1 MQGNYIPLSN
11 AIESSLPLNCF
22 FFSTSK
28 RHPLPTRHSPL
39 DSKLMSEEQRE
50 IAFEALQ
57 NHSEIKTTI
66 HVNDNDRIDEIN
78 ILAASLEV
86 WYPR

>member
-1 MQGNYIPLSN
+1 
-11 AIESSLPLNCF
+11 
-22 FFSTSK
+22 
-28 RHPLPTRHSPL
+28 
-39 DSKLMSEEQRE
+39 MSEEQRE

-86 WYPR
+86 WCPRQQNIRITHPPFCLRIPHVCRPRHL